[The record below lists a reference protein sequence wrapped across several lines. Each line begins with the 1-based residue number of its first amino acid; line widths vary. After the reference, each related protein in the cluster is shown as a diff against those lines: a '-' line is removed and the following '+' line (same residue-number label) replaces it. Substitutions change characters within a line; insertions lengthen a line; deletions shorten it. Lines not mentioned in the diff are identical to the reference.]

1 MSPWKVILA
10 TMVIFICGVTTGA
23 ILTRTMLPRT
33 ESALAFLPPPARTLA
48 PPILQMQRSAFFKVL
63 DTQLE
68 LTGYQRDQIG
78 KIMKASQERTQP
90 IWDQITPKMNDELK
104 NVREEIRAVL
114 TPEQRKKFV
123 ELLKRNRK
131 GDTMPSG
138 PGRPMRSNESTTSA
152 TNAY

>member
-1 MSPWKVILA
+1 M
-10 TMVIFICGVTTGA
+10 M
-23 ILTRTMLPRT
+23 
-33 ESALAFLPPPARTLA
+33 
-48 PPILQMQRSAFFKVL
+48 QMQKSAFFKVL
-63 DTQLE
+63 DKQLE
-68 LTGYQRDQIG
+68 LTGEQRDQIG

-90 IWDQITPKMNDELK
+90 LWNQISPQMNEELK

-131 GDTMPSG
+131 GDTSPSS
-138 PGRPMRSNESTTSA
+138 PGRALRSNESTTTASA